1 MPAVSEDG
9 RRSKGAQILITAA
22 AFVIVIAGMRAAV
35 PIVVPFLLSAF
46 VAIICA
52 PPLFWLQRRGIPTLI
67 ALLMVIFAILG
78 IGFLMGA
85 LIGASVKDF
94 SAALPQYQA
103 RLQVQMTMVLAWLR
117 SLGIEISDQ
126 VLLEYFDPGAV
137 MRLVASTL
145 SGLGGVLTNA
155 FLILL
160 TVTFILLEA
169 SSFPTK
175 LCAILGSSN
184 SSMASVEEV
193 INNVQRYMARKTLIS
208 LGTGIVIAVWLAI
221 VGVDYPLLWGLLAF
235 VLNYVPNIGS
245 IIAAIPAVLLALV
258 QLGVKSALLAALA
271 FVVVNI
277 AFGYLIEPRYMG
289 RGMGLS
295 TLIVFLSLVFWGWV
309 LGPIGMLLSVPLT
322 MTVKIA
328 LESKEDTRW
337 LAILLGSEASARAA
351 SQKPPEESRT
361 KVTKT
366 ERTGSRPNDGS

>member
-1 MPAVSEDG
+1 VPAVSEDG